1 MSRGGEIILERRS
14 LDMIKQCGYCYRVYG
29 TDGDYHDIGLTEP
42 VVEIYVAPPK
52 KQIVRVSHAVCAECF
67 EVMMSTAQK
76 GSGSEAVP
84 AETVL
89 TNSNCDL
96 KAS

>member
-1 MSRGGEIILERRS
+1 
-14 LDMIKQCGYCYRVYG
+14 MIKQCGYCYRVYG
-29 TDGDYHDIGLTEP
+29 TDGEYHDIGLTEP

-52 KQIVRVSHAVCAECF
+52 KQKVLVSHAVCAECF

-76 GSGSEAVP
+76 GSESEATP

-89 TNSNCDL
+89 TDSNL
-96 KAS
+96 AQKAS

>member
-1 MSRGGEIILERRS
+1 MSRSGEIILKRRS

-29 TDGDYHDIGLTEP
+29 TDGEYHDIGLTEP

-52 KQIVRVSHAVCAECF
+52 KQKVRVSHAVCAECF
-67 EVMMSTAQK
+67 EVMMSTGQK
-76 GSGSEAVP
+76 DSGSEAVP
-84 AETVL
+84 AGTVL
-89 TNSNCDL
+89 TDSNYHL

>member
-1 MSRGGEIILERRS
+1 
-14 LDMIKQCGYCYRVYG
+14 MIKQCGYCYRVHG

-52 KQIVRVSHAVCAECF
+52 KQKVRVSHAVCAECF

-76 GSGSEAVP
+76 NSGGEAVP

-89 TNSNCDL
+89 TNSNYQL